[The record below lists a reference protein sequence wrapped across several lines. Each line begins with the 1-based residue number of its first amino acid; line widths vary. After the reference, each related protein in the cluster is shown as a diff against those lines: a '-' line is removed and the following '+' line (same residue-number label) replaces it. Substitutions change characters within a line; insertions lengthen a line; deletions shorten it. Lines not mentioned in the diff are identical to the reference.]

1 MTEPTAVI
9 ELKEICRSFEG
20 NVTVLDKLSLSLF
33 SGQSVAITGPSGSGK
48 STLLNI
54 LGGLDKPSSGSMT
67 VESKNLAEFNE
78 EQLAQF
84 RNQRVGFVFQLHHL
98 LPQCT
103 ALENVLIPT
112 LVPGSERDPKE
123 NQGHARSLLGRLGL
137 GDRLDHR
144 PGQLSGGERQRVA
157 VARALIN
164 KPLLILAD
172 EPTGALDQSN
182 SDELMK
188 LLIELNEENQGTLVV
203 VTHAADMAK
212 QLSDHYELEQGQ
224 LKKIEESS

>member
-9 ELKEICRSFEG
+9 ELAEISRSFEG
-20 NVTVLDKLSLSLF
+20 DVNVLDKLSLSLF
-33 SGQSVAITGPSGSGK
+33 PGQSVAITGPSGSGK

-54 LGGLDKPSSGSMT
+54 LGGLDSPSAGAMT
-67 VESKNLAEFNE
+67 VEGKNLTEFNE
-78 EQLAQF
+78 DQLAQF
-84 RNQRVGFVFQLHHL
+84 RNQRVGFIFQLHHL

-112 LVPGSERDPKE
+112 LVPGSKRDPKE
-123 NQGHARSLLGRLGL
+123 NEAHARSLLERLGL
-137 GDRLDHR
+137 GDRLGHR

-164 KPLLILAD
+164 KPLLVLAD

-182 SDELMK
+182 SDEL
-188 LLIELNEENQGTLVV
+188 
-203 VTHAADMAK
+203 
-212 QLSDHYELEQGQ
+212 
-224 LKKIEESS
+224 